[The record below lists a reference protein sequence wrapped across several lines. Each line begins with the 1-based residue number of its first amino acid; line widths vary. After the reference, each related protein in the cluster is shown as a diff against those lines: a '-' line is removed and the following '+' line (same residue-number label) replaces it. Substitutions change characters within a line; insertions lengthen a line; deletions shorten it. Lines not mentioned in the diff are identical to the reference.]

1 MNFRGGCCIARYGGS
16 GGDMSKVDRIMLRYR
31 PIAPRPDSGG
41 SSSPPLDSVSPKSRR
56 GKRKYSKEN
65 SSSSVNGG
73 GSVNSNGNSKRR
85 RNEEAK
91 NGSETVTLPLLPET
105 PERRKEPPRVLVP
118 APEFGAAASSWLS
131 FGDDGR
137 YKAAKKSLDLTEG
150 LLTARTETV
159 VSSLLTVECVTE
171 GEYEI
176 GCTDEE
182 KKMNLERD
190 TCPGFIS
197 DGLGRVVWTNGSYRD
212 LVIGKDKCC
221 SKMSVWLVMK
231 EKPLLTKR
239 TFTCRMRLQYTCR
252 DNEVSSI
259 ISPCDGWKMNDGGFA
274 WRLDVNA
281 ALFLGRHELQSR
293 DGGRALLK
301 TTIKLLDMNFDD
313 DEVLSL
319 VEKYGIEE
327 TEDAIKKI
335 PPSKFMNIFSPM
347 QNENFLKDIF
357 NLNKDPQEYLDSR
370 GLSIALS
377 LGFVFSEVNT
387 HNYNVKWSVHG
398 RPIDTS
404 THNLAHGLIGS
415 GSAFGF
421 NYRIRLSLRSFC
433 EIACLACIH
442 MNVVREVPVGTVR
455 VGSWDDIVLCLHTVI
470 GAMMVAMVG
479 FLPKPSPSPTVSASS
494 NNTASPIPP
503 LLPVIY
509 NKTRIWEALF

>member
-41 SSSPPLDSVSPKSRR
+41 SSSPPLIPYRPSRGEER
-56 GKRKYSKEN
+56 EN
-65 SSSSVNGG
+65 IREH
-73 GSVNSNGNSKRR
+73 NGNSKRR

-171 GEYEI
+171 EYEI
-176 GCTDEE
+176 G
-182 KKMNLERD
+182 D

-281 ALFLGRHELQSR
+281 ALFLGR
-293 DGGRALLK
+293 
-301 TTIKLLDMNFDD
+301 
-313 DEVLSL
+313 
-319 VEKYGIEE
+319 
-327 TEDAIKKI
+327 
-335 PPSKFMNIFSPM
+335 
-347 QNENFLKDIF
+347 
-357 NLNKDPQEYLDSR
+357 
-370 GLSIALS
+370 
-377 LGFVFSEVNT
+377 
-387 HNYNVKWSVHG
+387 
-398 RPIDTS
+398 
-404 THNLAHGLIGS
+404 
-415 GSAFGF
+415 
-421 NYRIRLSLRSFC
+421 
-433 EIACLACIH
+433 
-442 MNVVREVPVGTVR
+442 
-455 VGSWDDIVLCLHTVI
+455 
-470 GAMMVAMVG
+470 
-479 FLPKPSPSPTVSASS
+479 
-494 NNTASPIPP
+494 
-503 LLPVIY
+503 
-509 NKTRIWEALF
+509 

>member
-281 ALFLGRHELQSR
+281 ALFLGRSHELQSR

-357 NLNKDPQEYLDSR
+357 NLNKDTQEYLDSR
-370 GLSIALS
+370 GLSIALRS
-377 LGFVFSEVNT
+377 LGFVFSEVNA
-387 HNYNVKWSVHG
+387 
-398 RPIDTS
+398 
-404 THNLAHGLIGS
+404 HNLAHRLIGS

-421 NYRIRLSLRSFC
+421 NYRVRLSLRSFC

-442 MNVVREVPVGTVR
+442 MNVVREVPVGT
-455 VGSWDDIVLCLHTVI
+455 DDIVLSLHAVI

>member
-1 MNFRGGCCIARYGGS
+1 MNFRGGCCIERYGGS

-65 SSSSVNGG
+65 SSSSG

-118 APEFGAAASSWLS
+118 AAASSWLS

-137 YKAAKKSLDLTEG
+137 YQAAKKSLDLTEG

-171 GEYEI
+171 GEYEL

-252 DNEVSSI
+252 DSLVSSI
-259 ISPCDGWKMNDGGFA
+259 TSPCDGWKMNDGGFA

-301 TTIKLLDMNFDD
+301 TIIKLLDMNFDD

-319 VEKYGIEE
+319 VEKYGTEE
-327 TEDAIKKI
+327 TKDAIKKI
-335 PPSKFMNIFSPM
+335 PRSKFMNIFSPM
-347 QNENFLKDIF
+347 QNEKFLKDIF
-357 NLNKDPQEYLDSR
+357 NLNKDTQEYLDSR
-370 GLSIALS
+370 GLSIALRS
-377 LGFVFSEVNT
+377 LGFVFSEVNAQ
-387 HNYNVKWSVHG
+387 
-398 RPIDTS
+398 
-404 THNLAHGLIGS
+404 NLAHRLTGS

-421 NYRIRLSLRSFC
+421 NYRVRLSLRSFC

-470 GAMMVAMVG
+470 GAMIVAMVG

-503 LLPVIY
+503 LLPFIY
-509 NKTRIWEALF
+509 NKNKNLGSIVLMSYYVFTLFMGR